1 MYCDY
6 IELANY
12 TVKLNSLFNQ
22 ISDTMN
28 LLEVSYKTIYNGSNW
43 NSETRNYF
51 LEKTKEVFVNME
63 SINNKFFNIKQYLD
77 TVVDNYTEADQK
89 LGNFFNFKE

>member
-12 TVKLNSLFNQ
+12 TMKLNSLFKQMN
-22 ISDTMN
+22 DTMDSI
-28 LLEVSYKTIYNGSNW
+28 EASYKTIYNGSNW

-51 LEKTKEVFVNME
+51 LEKTKEVFTNME
-63 SINNKFFNIKQYLD
+63 SINSKFFNVKQYLD

-89 LGNFFNFKE
+89 LGNIFNFKG